1 MPNILEHQFGL
12 FSQKCQIF
20 WECLNINFL
29 GKCQIFW
36 NINLAY
42 FPRNI
47 GNVLTSIFWENA
59 KYFGTS
65 IWLIFP
71 EIYWEC
77 LNINFLGKC
86 QIFWNINL
94 AYFPRNLLGMSEH
107 QFSGKMPNI
116 LEHQFGLFSQKSIG
130 NVLTS
135 IFWENA
141 KYFGTSIWLIFP
153 EIYWECLN
161 INFLG
166 KCQIFWNINLAYFPR
181 NIGNVLTSIF
191 WENAKYFGTSIWL
204 IFPEIYWECLNINFL
219 GKCQIFWNIN
229 LAYFPRNLLGMS

>member
-1 MPNILEHQFGL
+1 MPNILGHQFGL
-12 FSQKCQIF
+12 FSQKSIGNVLTSIF
-20 WECLNINFL
+20 WENAKYFGTSIWLI
-29 GKCQIFW
+29 
-36 NINLAY
+36 
-42 FPRNI
+42 FPRNL

-116 LEHQFGLFSQKSIG
+116 LGHQFGLFSQKSIG
-130 NVLTS
+130 NV
-135 IFWENA
+135 
-141 KYFGTSIWLIFP
+141 
-153 EIYWECLN
+153 
-161 INFLG
+161 
-166 KCQIFWNINLAYFPR
+166 
-181 NIGNVLTSIF
+181 
-191 WENAKYFGTSIWL
+191 
-204 IFPEIYWECLNINFL
+204 
-219 GKCQIFWNIN
+219 
-229 LAYFPRNLLGMS
+229 

>member
-12 FSQKCQIF
+12 FSQKY

-42 FPRNI
+42 FPRNLLGMSEHQFSGKMPNI
-47 GNVLTSIFWENA
+47 LEHQ
-59 KYFGTS
+59 FGLFS
-65 IWLIFP
+65 QKS
-71 EIYWEC
+71 WEC

-86 QIFWNINL
+86 QIFWDINL

-166 KCQIFWNINLAYFPR
+166 KCQIFWDINLAYFPR
-181 NIGNVLTSIF
+181 NLGNVLTSIF

-204 IFPEIYWECLNINFL
+204 IFPEI
-219 GKCQIFWNIN
+219 
-229 LAYFPRNLLGMS
+229 LGMS

>member
-12 FSQKCQIF
+12 FSQK
-20 WECLNINFL
+20 
-29 GKCQIFW
+29 
-36 NINLAY
+36 Y
-42 FPRNI
+42 I

-71 EIYWEC
+71 EIWECPRNMPNWEC
-77 LNINFLGKC
+77 LY
-86 QIFWNINL
+86 W
-94 AYFPRNLLGMSEH
+94 EH

-116 LEHQFGLFSQKSIG
+116 LEHQFGLFSQKYIG

-181 NIGNVLTSIF
+181 NI
-191 WENAKYFGTSIWL
+191 
-204 IFPEIYWECLNINFL
+204 
-219 GKCQIFWNIN
+219 
-229 LAYFPRNLLGMS
+229 LGMS

>member
-12 FSQKCQIF
+12 FSQK
-20 WECLNINFL
+20 
-29 GKCQIFW
+29 
-36 NINLAY
+36 Y
-42 FPRNI
+42 
-47 GNVLTSIFWENA
+47 
-59 KYFGTS
+59 
-65 IWLIFP
+65 
-71 EIYWEC
+71 
-77 LNINFLGKC
+77 
-86 QIFWNINL
+86 
-94 AYFPRNLLGMSEH
+94 
-107 QFSGKMPNI
+107 
-116 LEHQFGLFSQKSIG
+116 IG

-219 GKCQIFWNIN
+219 GKCQIFWDIN
-229 LAYFPRNLLGMS
+229 LAYFPRNLGNV